1 MSLPSEKFKAAAVQ
15 AAPYQMNTPA
25 TVEKACKLIGE
36 ASASGV
42 RLIVFPEL
50 FVPGYPNVVPMR
62 SGDEPEIPLTSEGES
77 WLDYW
82 TDFTRSAVRVPGDE
96 TDALGEAAAKAG
108 AYVVIGVNER
118 DEEFGP
124 GTAVFNTLMLI
135 GPDGKYIGK
144 HRKLVPTF
152 HEQLYHT
159 RGDGSDLRVF
169 DTDIG
174 RLGMTICYEHL
185 QPLMKFSYFAMRE
198 QIHCAAWPGCPDA
211 PLSIRHIVDTASR
224 QYAIE
229 GGLFVVLASQVASP
243 DPGSALHHCAS
254 GWSYFGGSGIINPL
268 GLYLAGPLYDEEGI
282 LVAEIDPQEIGRAKA
297 IVDITGINSRPD
309 VFSLEVK
316 TSRTPLI
323 QSVLDEQEPHQKT
336 SPLPGPAAK
345 RKRAAK
351 SSGKRGRGATGRK
364 GPARRRS

>member
-1 MSLPSEKFKAAAVQ
+1 VAAVQ
-15 AAPYQMNTPA
+15 AAPYQMNTRA
-25 TVEKACKLIGE
+25 TVEKACTLIKE
-36 ASASGV
+36 ASASNV

-62 SGDEPEIPLTSEGES
+62 SGDEPGIPLTTDGKS

-82 TDFTRSAVRVPGDE
+82 TDFTRAAIRVPGDE
-96 TDALGEAAAKAG
+96 TDALGKAAAKAG

-124 GTAVFNTLMLI
+124 GTAVFNTLVLI
-135 GPDGKYIGK
+135 GPDGRYIGR

-152 HEQLYHT
+152 HEQLYHS
-159 RGDGSDLRVF
+159 RGDGGDLRVF

-174 RLGMTICYEHL
+174 NLGMTICYEHL
-185 QPLMKFSYFAMRE
+185 QPLMKFSYFAMGE

-229 GGLFVVLASQVASP
+229 GGLFVIVASQVASP
-243 DPGSALHHCAS
+243 DPDSADHRCAS
-254 GWSYFGGSGIINPL
+254 GWNYFGGSGIINPL

-282 LVAEIDPQEIGRAKA
+282 LVAEIDHQEIGRAKA
-297 IVDITGINSRPD
+297 IVDITGINSTPD
-309 VFSLEVK
+309 VFSLEV
-316 TSRTPLI
+316 RTTAAPLI
-323 QSVLDEQEPHQKT
+323 QKVGAEQEPQEKT
-336 SPLPGPAAK
+336 FPSPQPAERRKPAAGD
-345 RKRAAK
+345 
-351 SSGKRGRGATGRK
+351 SGKRGRGVAGRK
-364 GPARRRS
+364 GPTRRRS

>member
-1 MSLPSEKFKAAAVQ
+1 
-15 AAPYQMNTPA
+15 MNTQA
-25 TVEKACKLIGE
+25 TVEKACRLIKE
-36 ASASGV
+36 ASASNV
-42 RLIVFPEL
+42 KLIVFPEL

-62 SGDEPEIPLTSEGES
+62 SGDEPSIPLTTEGKS

-82 TDFTRSAVRVPGDE
+82 ADFTRAAIRVPGDE
-96 TDALGEAAAKAG
+96 TDALGMAAAKAG
-108 AYVVIGVNER
+108 AHVVIGVNER

-124 GTAVFNTLMLI
+124 GTAVFNTLVLI
-135 GPDGKYIGK
+135 GPDGKYIGR

-152 HEQLYHT
+152 HEQLYHS
-159 RGDGSDLRVF
+159 RGDGGDLRVF

-174 RLGMTICYEHL
+174 KLGMTICYEHL
-185 QPLMKFSYFAMRE
+185 QPLMKFSYFAMGE

-243 DPGSALHHCAS
+243 DPDSARHRCAS
-254 GWSYFGGSGIINPL
+254 EWRYFGGSGIINPL

-309 VFSLEVK
+309 VFSLSV
-316 TSRTPLI
+316 RTAGAPII
-323 QSVLDEQEPHQKT
+323 QKVGAAREPREPQEETPQ
-336 SPLPGPAAK
+336 SPQPAREGNPAA
-345 RKRAAK
+345 RDR
-351 SSGKRGRGATGRK
+351 GRRGRGVAGRK
-364 GPARRRS
+364 GPARRRP